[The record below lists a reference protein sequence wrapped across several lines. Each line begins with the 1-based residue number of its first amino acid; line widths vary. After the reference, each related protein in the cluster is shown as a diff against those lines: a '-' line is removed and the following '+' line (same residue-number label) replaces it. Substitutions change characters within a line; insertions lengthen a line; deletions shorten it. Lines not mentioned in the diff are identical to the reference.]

1 MEKLKFYNE
10 NDMFDGESFVS
21 ESIGRESVEA
31 DESVDFYVSDVD
43 PLMALLPASGGQRN
57 SI

>member
-31 DESVDFYVSDVD
+31 DESVDEQPPFESAADDRLDQLYD
-43 PLMALLPASGGQRN
+43 LQE
-57 SI
+57 I